1 MMGKYTAAELGST
14 WPRKVAK
21 WICREL
27 GSMPSRYQRSD
38 VRTANDRRRSWSRG
52 GEMPGG
58 MDKLSFGKRLWNVWL
73 IVPGLMQAR
82 FTKENRGH

>member
-1 MMGKYTAAELGST
+1 
-14 WPRKVAK
+14 
-21 WICREL
+21 
-27 GSMPSRYQRSD
+27 
-38 VRTANDRRRSWSRG
+38 
-52 GEMPGG
+52 MPGG